1 MRLCALLAVLVTVGA
16 GINSCAPKDGAAE
29 ASIPHRDLFKQFKA
43 IGFHW
48 GLPEVPEN
56 DQDSTIIKAC
66 KDDFTRSCSKSIT
79 LFRVL
84 KNADRGLCYYTFEV
98 DDAIDS
104 VIAYA
109 YEIKT
114 RRIVFKFYVP
124 MA

>member
-1 MRLCALLAVLVTVGA
+1 
-16 GINSCAPKDGAAE
+16 INSCAPKEGGAGTN
-29 ASIPHRDLFKQFKA
+29 IPHRDLFKEFKA

-48 GLPEVPEN
+48 GLPEVPEG
-56 DQDSTIIKAC
+56 DQDSAIIKAC

-84 KNADRGLCYYTFEV
+84 KNAERGLWYYTFEV

-109 YEIKT
+109 YEIRT

>member
-1 MRLCALLAVLVTVGA
+1 MRMDVLLVLVAVGW
-16 GINSCAPKDGAAE
+16 GIASCAPKHEEAGANT
-29 ASIPHRDLFKQFKA
+29 PLRDLLREVKT

-48 GLPEVPEN
+48 GLPEVPE
-56 DQDSTIIKAC
+56 DEQDSAIIKAC
-66 KDDFTRSCSKSIT
+66 KNDFNRFCSKSIT

-84 KNADRGLCYYTFEV
+84 KNTERGLWYYTFEV

-109 YEIKT
+109 CEIKT